1 MTRAQFDIGD
11 GPLKYQ
17 ITLKTDLQAAAAAL
31 LHLKLQD
38 DVRRYILTFYVK
50 PR

>member
-17 ITLKTDLQAAAAAL
+17 ITLKTDLQAAAL
-31 LHLKLQD
+31 LHLKLQE